1 MPARVTV
8 PEAARANARL
18 LQAASLRHLGDAEA
32 EAAVGVAVDAA
43 VDADGRDEARALLR
57 LDRQQRFERIDAR
70 LATDEEDALLS
81 VCG

>member
-18 LQAASLRHLGDAEA
+18 LQAAALRHLDDGGA
-32 EAAVGVAVDAA
+32 DAA
-43 VDADGRDEARALLR
+43 ADVDGHGEARALLR
-57 LDRQQRFERIDAR
+57 LDRQQRFDRIDEQ

>member
-18 LQAASLRHLGDAEA
+18 LQAAALRHLDDAGA
-32 EAAVGVAVDAA
+32 DATADVD
-43 VDADGRDEARALLR
+43 GHGEARALLR
-57 LDRQQRFERIDAR
+57 LDRQQRFDRIDEQ